1 MSVNKVILVGNLGRD
16 PEVRTT
22 SNGSKVVQ
30 LSIAT
35 SERWRD
41 RATGEQ
47 REKTEWHRVVIF
59 NERLADVAE
68 RYLQRG
74 RQVYIEGQLQT
85 RKWQD
90 QEGNDKYTTE
100 IVLGQFR
107 GELQMIG
114 GRGEGGGGGGGGF
127 NQDNGDFGGG
137 SSGGGVGYLTAY
149 NPSMVDR
156 SHTRAVLLL
165 APPRAGVKEFANRVA
180 LSCECL
186 VLCPG
191 GLAPGMPP
199 SRMAAEA
206 WAAATYLNRQHGAQ
220 SLVVLAEGAL
230 VPPVVEL
237 VAAGDIPAHALAVL
251 AGDGREAALREIGV
265 PFLAVLAAEGSS
277 AAQARRMRY
286 NLALNSR
293 LGRDYCVRDF
303 SECGRDFVFAPQGET
318 EVAAAEDALAL
329 VEAWVGRYAE

>member
-1 MSVNKVILVGNLGRD
+1 MGCSRRRGYEPCSECTIVLLDRLFCVLLHALANEKNTSSVPRPPGQTKRTSRCLDDCMIAAVLALALTPRLPSLAHAPHHPRSGLVR
-16 PEVRTT
+16 
-22 SNGSKVVQ
+22 S
-30 LSIAT
+30 
-35 SERWRD
+35 
-41 RATGEQ
+41 
-47 REKTEWHRVVIF
+47 
-59 NERLADVAE
+59 VAE
-68 RYLQRG
+68 QEQELDADDPVYRDELWLYQEDVRY
-74 RQVYIEGQLQT
+74 
-85 RKWQD
+85 
-90 QEGNDKYTTE
+90 
-100 IVLGQFR
+100 
-107 GELQMIG
+107 
-114 GRGEGGGGGGGGF
+114 
-127 NQDNGDFGGG
+127 G

-186 VLCPG
+186 VLCPA

-206 WAAATYLNRQHGAQ
+206 WAAATYLNCQHGAQ

-251 AGDGREAALREIGV
+251 AGDGREAALRDIGV
-265 PFLAVLAAEGSS
+265 PFLALFAAEGSG
-277 AAQARRMRY
+277 AAQACRMRD

-303 SECGRDFVFAPQGET
+303 SECGRDFIFAPRGET
-318 EVAAAEDALAL
+318 EAAAAEDALAL

>member
-1 MSVNKVILVGNLGRD
+1 MLATAVIYLALTPRL
-16 PEVRTT
+16 P
-22 SNGSKVVQ
+22 
-30 LSIAT
+30 
-35 SERWRD
+35 
-41 RATGEQ
+41 
-47 REKTEWHRVVIF
+47 
-59 NERLADVAE
+59 RLARAPHHPRSGLARAVTEQLDADDPVYRDELWLYQDDV
-68 RYLQRG
+68 RY
-74 RQVYIEGQLQT
+74 
-85 RKWQD
+85 
-90 QEGNDKYTTE
+90 
-100 IVLGQFR
+100 
-107 GELQMIG
+107 
-114 GRGEGGGGGGGGF
+114 
-127 NQDNGDFGGG
+127 GG

-265 PFLAVLAAEGSS
+265 PFLAVLAAEGSG
-277 AAQARRMRY
+277 AAQARRMRDT
-286 NLALNSR
+286 LALNSR

>member
-1 MSVNKVILVGNLGRD
+1 MLATAVIYLALTPRL
-16 PEVRTT
+16 P
-22 SNGSKVVQ
+22 
-30 LSIAT
+30 
-35 SERWRD
+35 
-41 RATGEQ
+41 
-47 REKTEWHRVVIF
+47 
-59 NERLADVAE
+59 RLARAPHHPCSGLARAVAE
-68 RYLQRG
+68 QLDADHPVYRDELWLYQEDVRY
-74 RQVYIEGQLQT
+74 
-85 RKWQD
+85 
-90 QEGNDKYTTE
+90 
-100 IVLGQFR
+100 
-107 GELQMIG
+107 
-114 GRGEGGGGGGGGF
+114 
-127 NQDNGDFGGG
+127 GG

-251 AGDGREAALREIGV
+251 AGDGREAALRDIGV
-265 PFLAVLAAEGSS
+265 PFLAVLAAEGSG
-277 AAQARRMRY
+277 AAQARRMRDT
-286 NLALNSR
+286 LALNSR

-303 SECGRDFVFAPQGET
+303 SECGRDFVFAPRGET

>member
-1 MSVNKVILVGNLGRD
+1 MLATAVIY
-16 PEVRTT
+16 
-22 SNGSKVVQ
+22 
-30 LSIAT
+30 IALT
-35 SERWRD
+35 PRLP
-41 RATGEQ
+41 
-47 REKTEWHRVVIF
+47 
-59 NERLADVAE
+59 RLARAPHHPRSCLARAVAE
-68 RYLQRG
+68 QLDADDPVYRDELWLYQEDVRY
-74 RQVYIEGQLQT
+74 
-85 RKWQD
+85 
-90 QEGNDKYTTE
+90 
-100 IVLGQFR
+100 
-107 GELQMIG
+107 
-114 GRGEGGGGGGGGF
+114 
-127 NQDNGDFGGG
+127 GG

-265 PFLAVLAAEGSS
+265 PFLAVLAAEGSG
-277 AAQARRMRY
+277 AAQARRMRDT
-286 NLALNSR
+286 LALNSR

>member
-1 MSVNKVILVGNLGRD
+1 MLLG
-16 PEVRTT
+16 V
-22 SNGSKVVQ
+22 
-30 LSIAT
+30 L
-35 SERWRD
+35 
-41 RATGEQ
+41 RATAQ
-47 REKTEWHRVVIF
+47 RTAQRYCRNRFKLRPVVAPGQIMIAAVLALSLTP
-59 NERLADVAE
+59 RLPSLAHAPHHPRSGLVRSVAE
-68 RYLQRG
+68 QEHELDADDPVYRDELWLYQEDVRY
-74 RQVYIEGQLQT
+74 
-85 RKWQD
+85 
-90 QEGNDKYTTE
+90 
-100 IVLGQFR
+100 
-107 GELQMIG
+107 
-114 GRGEGGGGGGGGF
+114 
-127 NQDNGDFGGG
+127 GG

-186 VLCPG
+186 VLCPA

-230 VPPVVEL
+230 VPPAVEL

-251 AGDGREAALREIGV
+251 AGDGREAALREISV
-265 PFLAVLAAEGSS
+265 PFLALFAAEGSG
-277 AAQARRMRY
+277 AAQASRMRDT
-286 NLALNSR
+286 LSLNSR
-293 LGRDYCVRDF
+293 LGRDYLVKDF
-303 SECGRDFVFAPQGET
+303 SECGRDFIFAPRGET
-318 EVAAAEDALAL
+318 EAAAAEDALAL

>member
-1 MSVNKVILVGNLGRD
+1 MDDSSFRYIVFAITRHFAAPAAAVRPAVEPHASMLATAVIYALTPRL
-16 PEVRTT
+16 P
-22 SNGSKVVQ
+22 
-30 LSIAT
+30 
-35 SERWRD
+35 
-41 RATGEQ
+41 
-47 REKTEWHRVVIF
+47 
-59 NERLADVAE
+59 RLARAPHHPRSGLARAVAE
-68 RYLQRG
+68 QLDADDPVYRDELWLYQEDVRY
-74 RQVYIEGQLQT
+74 
-85 RKWQD
+85 
-90 QEGNDKYTTE
+90 
-100 IVLGQFR
+100 
-107 GELQMIG
+107 
-114 GRGEGGGGGGGGF
+114 
-127 NQDNGDFGGG
+127 GG

-251 AGDGREAALREIGV
+251 AGDGREAALRDIGV
-265 PFLAVLAAEGSS
+265 PFLAVLAAEGSG
-277 AAQARRMRY
+277 AAQARRMRDT
-286 NLALNSR
+286 LALNSR

-303 SECGRDFVFAPQGET
+303 SECGRDFVFAPRGET
-318 EVAAAEDALAL
+318 EVAAAGDALAL

>member
-1 MSVNKVILVGNLGRD
+1 MLAKA
-16 PEVRTT
+16 
-22 SNGSKVVQ
+22 VVY
-30 LSIAT
+30 IALT
-35 SERWRD
+35 PRLP
-41 RATGEQ
+41 
-47 REKTEWHRVVIF
+47 
-59 NERLADVAE
+59 RLARAPHHPRSGLARAVAE
-68 RYLQRG
+68 QLDADDPVYRDELWLYQEDVRY
-74 RQVYIEGQLQT
+74 
-85 RKWQD
+85 
-90 QEGNDKYTTE
+90 
-100 IVLGQFR
+100 
-107 GELQMIG
+107 
-114 GRGEGGGGGGGGF
+114 
-127 NQDNGDFGGG
+127 GG

-191 GLAPGMPP
+191 GLALGMPP

-251 AGDGREAALREIGV
+251 AGDGREAALRDIGV
-265 PFLAVLAAEGSS
+265 PFLAVLAAEGSG
-277 AAQARRMRY
+277 AAQARRMRDT
-286 NLALNSR
+286 LALNSR

-303 SECGRDFVFAPQGET
+303 SECGRDFVFAPRGET